1 VWAYKFNERC
11 PEDYW
16 QIPFWWSRFMEDPKF
31 KRLLQQR
38 WNTLRNNELSE
49 NNILSKIDNYV
60 NLFESSGSREAN
72 FRRWQIIGEYIWPNY
87 FIGGSYQ
94 DEINYLKDWISNR
107 MAWLDS
113 EIDKF

>member
-1 VWAYKFNERC
+1 
-11 PEDYW
+11 
-16 QIPFWWSRFMEDPKF
+16 MEDSKF

-38 WNTLRNNELSE
+38 WNFLRNNELSE

-60 NLFESSGSREAN
+60 NLFESSGSREGN